1 MHPSLLPYH
10 PERDVYRLLQV
21 DPRASSDE
29 INAACRRL
37 ARTFHPDR
45 NRSPRANDE
54 MGVINAVR
62 EMLVDDCERAAYDR
76 ARSRFL
82 TGWTPGTAR
91 ASHLA
96 GAPLRVGPENADAG
110 PRVRGWL
117 SLPAVVER
125 TLRALVTAFRAAL
138 GQFEP
143 TFCSNCGA
151 TADAEYLYC
160 GVCGVRLRRAGRLSF
175 G

>member
-1 MHPSLLPYH
+1 MSTPFAKNARWFSIPLVSYRAVSARNGRLGWATIAADSMHPSLLPYH

-21 DPRASSDE
+21 DPRASRDE

-62 EMLVDDCERAAYDR
+62 EMLVDECERAAYDR

-91 ASHLA
+91 A
-96 GAPLRVGPENADAG
+96 
-110 PRVRGWL
+110 
-117 SLPAVVER
+117 
-125 TLRALVTAFRAAL
+125 T
-138 GQFEP
+138 
-143 TFCSNCGA
+143 
-151 TADAEYLYC
+151 
-160 GVCGVRLRRAGRLSF
+160 
-175 G
+175 